1 MSLKKYFQD
10 VKSELKR
17 VTWPSFEEVN
27 RAAGAVLG
35 LFLIIGVYVAIV
47 DWIMIL
53 LWKVFHLGP
62 YKTISTGG
70 TTPSTAT
77 SPATGGSGT
86 ATKAP

>member
-17 VTWPSFEEVN
+17 VTWPSFDEVN

-35 LFLIIGVYVAIV
+35 LFLIIGAYVAII

-62 YKTISTGG
+62 YKTFNTN
-70 TTPSTAT
+70 TPSTST
-77 SPATGGSGT
+77 TPLTNTGSGAGT
-86 ATKAP
+86 STP